1 MTMSQKKTTFHSEL
15 LSSVDCFTDCP
26 I

>member
-1 MTMSQKKTTFHSEL
+1 MTMSQKTTTFHSEL
-15 LSSVDCFTDCP
+15 LSSVDCFTDCS